1 MKKQGN
7 GYTKYFRGLHEFGVM
22 NFVSCVYKV
31 FYISRQSFP
40 VSFCLILISLSDEH
54 TTGKNI
60 WCPLGKPMCLLFN
73 DYLFT
78 IDDINTLRQS
88 INFVS
93 ACFT

>member
-1 MKKQGN
+1 MIAHLLLYSN
-7 GYTKYFRGLHEFGVM
+7 
-22 NFVSCVYKV
+22 KV
-31 FYISRQSFP
+31 FCISRRCFT
-40 VSFCLILISLSDEH
+40 VSFCLILISLLDEH

-60 WCPLGKPMCLLFN
+60 WCGLGEPMCLLFN

-78 IDDINTLRQS
+78 IDNINTLRQS

>member
-1 MKKQGN
+1 MIAHLLLYGN
-7 GYTKYFRGLHEFGVM
+7 
-22 NFVSCVYKV
+22 KV

-60 WCPLGKPMCLLFN
+60 RCNLGNPMCPLFD

-78 IDDINTLRQS
+78 IDNIHTLRQS